1 MPARCMPAGR
11 KVRHHAP
18 DSHDKILKLPPF
30 VLSKN
35 LILMAVVESGIK
47 LPSAAL
53 LVN

>member
-1 MPARCMPAGR
+1 MPVRCMPAGR

-18 DSHDKILKLPPF
+18 DSHDKSLKLPPF

-35 LILMAVVESGIK
+35 LTLMVVVEPGIK
-47 LPSAAL
+47 LPYAAL